1 MSYFE
6 SMIWSV
12 SHCKGKYPIAKGTP
26 RKNNIQIQAVLKT
39 TLYQYVF
46 LYVSQFFHVHAV
58 KKLYLPRQKASAT

>member
-26 RKNNIQIQAVLKT
+26 RKINIQIQVVLKT

-46 LYVSQFFHVHAV
+46 LFFIYISILPCTCREEAVS
-58 KKLYLPRQKASAT
+58 T

>member
-26 RKNNIQIQAVLKT
+26 RKINIQIQVVLKT

-46 LYVSQFFHVHAV
+46 LSFI
-58 KKLYLPRQKASAT
+58 YLNSSMYMP